1 MKRTTARAL
10 GIAVVTGLAL
20 GAGAG
25 APDVASACG
34 GFFCN
39 GGGGGAGP
47 TPVVQAAERVIFEQR
62 SDGKVR
68 TYVQIAYQAAP
79 IGFSWIIPVQAVPEI
94 GVAEAAIF
102 DELDAATNPQF
113 RFILPGG
120 GTSTSGG
127 GGIGCGASASDSPT
141 AGRGAPGGMM
151 DVDDV
156 RVYGTSR
163 VGDYETATLGGD
175 TAEALLGWLR
185 DHSYDIPTAATAIVQ
200 QYVDEGH
207 LFVAF
212 RYAPLSAAATGTL
225 QPIVLEYAGAKP
237 CVPLRITAIAT
248 TPVLDVMILAFGAQR
263 AAPAAGWMLT
273 EPNYDAIQQDFS
285 SARRTTYD
293 AEVLSAIGEAGGRAF
308 VMEYAAP
315 TSDIASAVTNIEA
328 QALLSRTPYVTRF
341 YTRLTPE
348 AMTVDPE
355 FDFPGGPDIGRLH
368 VIDLSRPTARAER
381 ESPTRFAAAA
391 PIGMAALAGLALL
404 ARRFR
409 RQRRA

>member
-1 MKRTTARAL
+1 MKRGTTRAL
-10 GIAVVTGLAL
+10 GVAVVTGLAL

-39 GGGGGAGP
+39 GGGGGGP

-94 GVAEAAIF
+94 GVADPAIF
-102 DELDAATNPQF
+102 DQLDAATNPQF
-113 RFILPGG
+113 RFISPTGAV
-120 GTSTSGG
+120 SGG
-127 GGIGCGASASDSPT
+127 GGGVGCGASGDASPS
-141 AGRGAPGGMM
+141 ASRGVPGGMT

-156 RVYGTSR
+156 HVWGTSR
-163 VGDYETATLGGD
+163 VGDYETATLSGD

-185 DHSYDIPTAATAIVQ
+185 SHGYDIPAAASDIVQ
-200 QYVDEGH
+200 TYVDEGH

-212 RYAPLSAAATGTL
+212 RYSPLMVATGVL
-225 QPIVLEYAGAKP
+225 QPIVLEYSGAKP

-248 TPVLDVMILAFGAQR
+248 SPVLDVMILAFGAQR

-273 EPNYDAIQQDFS
+273 EPNYDAVRQDFS

-293 AEVLSAIGEAGGRAF
+293 VEVLSAVGDAGGRAF

-315 TSDIASAVTNIEA
+315 TRDIAGAVSNIEA
-328 QALLSRTPYVTRF
+328 QALLGRAPYVTRF

-355 FDFPGGPDIGRLH
+355 FDFTGGPDVGRLH

-381 ESPTRFAAAA
+381 DTPTRFAAAA
-391 PIGMAALAGLALL
+391 PIGMALAALVFA
-404 ARRFR
+404 ARRLR
-409 RQRRA
+409 RKHGA